1 MRTPILYPLIVALM
15 LSASGCSTK
24 HVKVQPPP
32 PIDAQCETKCYEKCS
47 ALPPWTSGAYDELE
61 QLAAKDG
68 EIVADCESRRQACAS
83 CLDRLK
89 KKGIIQ

>member
-1 MRTPILYPLIVALM
+1 MPILSLWIAALM

-24 HVKVQPPP
+24 RVKVETPP
-32 PIDAQCETKCYEKCS
+32 PINAQCEAKCFEKCP
-47 ALPPWTSGAYDELE
+47 ALPPWTSGEYPELE

-68 EIVADCESRRQACAS
+68 EIIADCESRRQACAS